1 MFARRRPSLLS
12 VVVPAYDVAAYLPA
26 CLDSVLAQ
34 GPALGRTGLEVVV
47 VDDGSPDESGEIAES
62 YAARDPRVRVVHI
75 ENRGLGAARNEGL
88 RHATGDLLAFAD
100 SDDVVPP
107 GAYAALLR
115 QLTRT
120 GSDFVVGSVA
130 RLEGGADGE
139 RLVEPPWM
147 KRLHRQRMDL
157 VVDDLP
163 EILGDVFA
171 WNKLFQTSFWRDTGL
186 SWPEGVRYED
196 QPTTTLAYLRA
207 RRFGLVP
214 EIVYHWRIRADGT
227 SITQQRSS
235 LQDLRDRWSTK
246 LTSLRSV
253 EEYGAP
259 KVTSVFRDRVLA
271 GDLHR
276 YFAELPGCDDEWWE
290 LLRSGVLSIWGSR
303 SLTHSGLLPADRL
316 VGWLV
321 EQGRRRDA
329 EVARVGDDRLG
340 VPAAA
345 RPTGRRARRAHR
357 RARGAPA
364 PRHGEVVA
372 RVRWRSALL
381 ALACQLRG
389 VSRGVGYP
397 GELRPGC
404 PRRRG
409 LRPQQPRTLADAR
422 TGAVVGATRP
432 IAGRAGFA
440 RERPGRCAP
449 IH

>member
-1 MFARRRPSLLS
+1 MFTRRRPALLS

-34 GPALGRTGLEVVV
+34 SSSLGRVGLEVVV
-47 VDDGSPDESGEIAES
+47 VDDGSPDDSGAIAES
-62 YAARDPRVRVVHI
+62 YAARDPRVRVVHT

-88 RHATGDLLAFAD
+88 RHVTGDLLAFAD

-120 GSDFVVGSVA
+120 GADFVVGSVA
-130 RLEGGADGE
+130 RLEGPADDQ

-147 KRLHRQRMDL
+147 RRLHRQRMDL
-157 VVDDLP
+157 VIDDLP

-171 WNKLFQTSFWRDTGL
+171 WNKLFRTSFWRDTGL
-186 SWPEGVRYED
+186 SWPEGTRYED

-214 EIVYHWRIRADGT
+214 DVVYHWRIRSDGT

-235 LQDLRDRWSTK
+235 MQDLRDRWETK
-246 LTSLRSV
+246 LASLRSV

-259 KVTSVFRDRVLA
+259 KVTAIFRDRVLA

-276 YFAELPGCDDEWWE
+276 YFAELPGCDDAWWD
-290 LLRSGVLSIWGSR
+290 LLRSGLLSIWGSR

-321 EQGRRRDA
+321 EQGRRAEAEAVAAYVRDLGRPLDRV
-329 EVARVGDDRLG
+329 ETPEGRRLDLPPDVLDVRSVA
-340 VPAAA
+340 PAA
-345 RPTGRRARRAHR
+345 
-357 RARGAPA
+357 
-364 PRHGEVVA
+364 
-372 RVRWRSALL
+372 L
-381 ALACQLRG
+381 
-389 VSRGVGYP
+389 
-397 GELRPGC
+397 ELRD
-404 PRRRG
+404 
-409 LRPQQPRTLADAR
+409 T
-422 TGAVVGATRP
+422 
-432 IAGRAGFA
+432 
-440 RERPGRCAP
+440 ER
-449 IH
+449 

>member
-1 MFARRRPSLLS
+1 MVRLLRSRRSTSLLS

-34 GPALGRTGLEVVV
+34 ADTLGRTGLEVVV
-47 VDDGSPDESGEIAES
+47 VDDGSPDDVGEIAEG
-62 YAARDPRVRVVHI
+62 YAARDPRVRVVHTD
-75 ENRGLGAARNEGL
+75 NRGLGAARNEGL
-88 RHATGDLLAFAD
+88 RHVTGDLLAFAD

-120 GSDFVVGSVA
+120 GADFVTGSVA
-130 RLEGGADGE
+130 RLEGDA
-139 RLVEPPWM
+139 LAEPPWM
-147 KRLHRQRMDL
+147 RRLHPQRMD
-157 VVDDLP
+157 VIIDDLP

-171 WNKLFQTSFWRDTGL
+171 WNKLFRTDFWRATGL

-207 RRFGLVP
+207 RRFGVVP
-214 EIVYHWRIRADGT
+214 EVVYHWRIRADGT

-246 LTSLRSV
+246 RASLRSV

-321 EQGRRRDA
+321 EQGRRAEAEAVAAYVRDLGRPLD
-329 EVARVGDDRLG
+329 RVET
-340 VPAAA
+340 PE
-345 RPTGRRARRAHR
+345 GRRLDL
-357 RARGAPA
+357 P
-364 PRHGEVVA
+364 PDVLD
-372 RVRWRSALL
+372 VRSVSLA
-381 ALACQLRG
+381 ALA
-389 VSRGVGYP
+389 V
-397 GELRPGC
+397 RPN
-404 PRRRG
+404 
-409 LRPQQPRTLADAR
+409 
-422 TGAVVGATRP
+422 
-432 IAGRAGFA
+432 
-440 RERPGRCAP
+440 E
-449 IH
+449 H